1 MSHLEEKLEAQ
12 RQNLCPTVSTT
23 SRNYAGVSSSELFFK
38 LLKKN
43 WRLVWRI
50 SAEQRGSNVFNLT
63 HAEGQRKTSSKTIWL
78 RFKMIVGHWLPSGDR
93 RGVWSQNSYSS
104 IIYHVMQQH
113 CLCFRYRW
121 NMCRLN
127 DHFLTDIKTAFYQTK
142 KQNTNT
148 TRDSKLFIST
158 VKFLGPVNTRD
169 FSSTVVRR
177 NGVVSY
183 NYTL

>member
-1 MSHLEEKLEAQ
+1 MSHLEDKLEAQ
-12 RQNLCPTVSTT
+12 RQNLCRTVWTT

-63 HAEGQRKTSSKTIWL
+63 HAEGQRKTSSKTRWSWVTDFLLEIEEA
-78 RFKMIVGHWLPSGDR
+78 F
-93 RGVWSQNSYSS
+93 GVKILTAVLFITSCSS
-104 IIYHVMQQH
+104 TVYVSDTDET
-113 CLCFRYRW
+113 
-121 NMCRLN
+121 CRLN

-148 TRDSKLFIST
+148 TRDSKLYNNT
-158 VKFLGPVNTRD
+158 VKFLGPLNTRD